1 MIMERIA
8 QLKKRL
14 QLKQSMFTLNMKLN
28 LFAYGLLIL
37 FTILI
42 IYLMLSLVS
51 FCNSYN
57 QIVKNITAANQYNLD
72 FKEDVDY
79 VMYRMIVSMSTSKE
93 IEAKTGLKS
102 PYIVIN
108 EARQDFKNLLNITTG
123 TGNEDRIDTIL
134 KSLNTL
140 EKRVREIDDTVKQS
154 GHYDENIVLLDNNI
168 RILTELTQEEI
179 QKYIYYEASNM
190 ESVRKQLEM
199 KEQQALSISTLCL
212 LLIVGITSVAS
223 LGISNS
229 VSKPIQK
236 LCKTTELVAKGDFNT
251 RAEISHGNEISMLN
265 NSFNSMIGQI
275 GDLIEH
281 IKEEQNQLRDT
292 ELRLLQAQINP
303 HFLYNTLDTI
313 IWLAE
318 DGKSSEVVSM
328 VTSLS
333 DFFRTVLSD
342 GRDSIRISEEVS
354 HIRSYLEIQQFRYSD
369 ILEYEIEVPDEV
381 SNHSIIKLTLQ
392 PLVENAL
399 YHGIKNKR
407 GMGKITVTGEQIQD
421 KIYLYVT
428 DNGIGMTEHKLL
440 ELNAML
446 GGRENRID
454 YEETSENTG
463 DIEITR
469 NIENTEN
476 AEKVEKELGFGIVNV
491 AERIKLNYGEEFGI
505 FYESKYGEGTKVTVK
520 IPAKYAVVQ
529 EKPVTLQQ
537 MA

>member
-1 MIMERIA
+1 MSKERIA
-8 QLKKRL
+8 QIKKRL

-93 IEAKTGLKS
+93 IEEKTGLKS

-318 DGKSSEVVSM
+318 DGKSREVVSM

-421 KIYLYVT
+421 NIYLYVT

-440 ELNAML
+440 ELNSML
-446 GGRENRID
+446 GGRANRID
-454 YEETSENTG
+454 CEETSENTG

-491 AERIKLNYGEEFGI
+491 AERIKLNYGEEYGI
-505 FYESKYGEGTKVTVK
+505 FYESEYGAGTKVTVK
-520 IPAKYAVVQ
+520 IPAKYVVGQ

>member
-1 MIMERIA
+1 MSKERIA
-8 QLKKRL
+8 QIKKRL

-93 IEAKTGLKS
+93 IEEKTGLKS

-318 DGKSSEVVSM
+318 DRKSREVVSM

-421 KIYLYVT
+421 NIYLYVT

-440 ELNAML
+440 ELNSML
-446 GGRENRID
+446 GGRANRID
-454 YEETSENTG
+454 CEETSENTG
-463 DIEITR
+463 NTGNKG
-469 NIENTEN
+469 NIEN

-491 AERIKLNYGEEFGI
+491 AERIKLNYGEEYGI
-505 FYESKYGEGTKVTVK
+505 FYESEYGAGTKVTVK
-520 IPAKYAVVQ
+520 IPAKYVVRQ